1 MSFFYDFS
9 IYQLIAFIIF
19 MMIVFLLPIKN
30 NHVNAVVGNILW
42 LEGLRGVAC
51 IMVFFNH
58 FAYYLPTIG
67 ISNQNIPYKIMPIY
81 DNFGSLGVEIFFAIT
96 GFLFLSRIKKVK
108 GADDFMM
115 KRIKRLAPAFLFFA
129 LINMAVFIIFM
140 SDGASLD
147 DYRKALIQLLSFG
160 FLGGGI
166 FFKDSWIHSIGVV
179 SWTLPYEWIFYISI
193 VAISL
198 FYKNE
203 RYISITLFIIGIYT
217 IEKSNLNT
225 NMFLFFISGA
235 VGKIVY
241 DNSLNHDKKY
251 WKLIISI
258 TAILTLLT
266 CLYQKDDGYGIYRFI
281 LVTILFSSICYIK
294 PKFLQSSNIVLIGMI
309 SYSIYLSH
317 QAIIYLSL
325 YVFKIIGVNLYEI
338 GILSYFIMSIITFMI
353 TVIISLITYKNIE
366 LRFNS
371 KVNSS
376 LQVSHTK

>member
-9 IYQLIAFIIF
+9 VYQLIAFLIF
-19 MMIVFLLPIKN
+19 IFFVFVKPVKSGIVN
-30 NHVNAVVGNILW
+30 NSQNNILW

-67 ISNQNIPYKIMPIY
+67 IANQNIPYKIMPIY

-96 GFLFLSRIKKVK
+96 GFLFLSRIKKIK
-108 GADDFMM
+108 SADDFMM
-115 KRIKRLAPAFLFFA
+115 KRIRRLAPAFLFFA

-140 SDGASLD
+140 SDGAILD

-166 FFKDSWIHSIGVV
+166 FFKGSWIHSIGVV

-193 VAISL
+193 VAIAL
-198 FYKNE
+198 LYKNE
-203 RYISITLFIIGIYT
+203 KYISITILMICVYA
-217 IEKSNLNT
+217 IEKSELNT
-225 NMFLFFISGA
+225 NMFLFFISGT

-241 DNSLNHDKKY
+241 DNSLNHNKTS

-258 TAILTLLT
+258 IAILTLLT
-266 CLYQKDDGYGIYRFI
+266 CLYQKYDGYGIYRFM

-294 PKFLQSSNIVLIGMI
+294 PKFLQSNNIVLIGMI

-325 YVFKIIGVNLYEI
+325 YVLKIIGFNLYEI
-338 GILSYFIMSIITFMI
+338 GVLSYFIMSIITFMV
-353 TVIISLITYKNIE
+353 TVIISLITYKHIE

>member
-9 IYQLIAFIIF
+9 VYQLIAFLIF
-19 MMIVFLLPIKN
+19 IFFVFVKPVKSGIVN
-30 NHVNAVVGNILW
+30 NSQNNILW

-67 ISNQNIPYKIMPIY
+67 IVNQNIPYKIMPIY

-96 GFLFLSRIKKVK
+96 GFLFLSRIKKIK
-108 GADDFMM
+108 SADDFMM
-115 KRIKRLAPAFLFFA
+115 KRIRRLAPAFLFFA

-140 SDGASLD
+140 SDGAILD

-166 FFKDSWIHSIGVV
+166 FFKGSWIHSIGVV

-193 VAISL
+193 VAIAL
-198 FYKNE
+198 LYKNE
-203 RYISITLFIIGIYT
+203 KYISITLLMICVYA
-217 IEKSNLNT
+217 IEKSELNT

-241 DNSLNHDKKY
+241 DNSLNHNKTS
-251 WKLIISI
+251 WKFIISI
-258 TAILTLLT
+258 IAILTLLT
-266 CLYQKDDGYGIYRFI
+266 CLYQKYDGYGIYRFM

-294 PKFLQSSNIVLIGMI
+294 PKFLQSNNIVLIGMI

-325 YVFKIIGVNLYEI
+325 YVLKIIGFNLYEI
-338 GILSYFIMSIITFMI
+338 GVLSYFIMSIITFMV